1 MKHRTAKIIMGTSI
15 GIAAVAAAIDH
26 TRHPL
31 PEPSKAVQ
39 GAEDG
44 QADES
49 PCGLDNPCGL
59 DSGGNTDD

>member
-31 PEPSKAVQ
+31 PEPNKAVQ
-39 GAEDG
+39 GTEDG

-59 DSGGNTDD
+59 DSGANTDD